1 MYGRDLEADVRSD
14 TSGHYRNVLTSL
26 LTASRPSGNMVD
38 KTQARI
44 DADELI
50 KAGVKKWGTDE
61 SKFVTILCTR
71 RLESPFTNFNIKTGF
86 SIQYETIMEIFF
98 QQGFLKDFLLT

>member
-1 MYGRDLEADVRSD
+1 MRSD

-26 LTASRPSGNMVD
+26 LTATRPSGNMVD
-38 KTQARI
+38 KTKARM
-44 DADELI
+44 DVEELI

-71 RLESPFTNFNIKTGF
+71 RYKYCIPI
-86 SIQYETIMEIFF
+86 SIYS
-98 QQGFLKDFLLT
+98 

>member
-1 MYGRDLEADVRSD
+1 MYNRDLEADVRSD

-38 KTQARI
+38 RTQAKI
-44 DADELI
+44 DCEELI

-61 SKFVTILCTR
+61 AKFVTILCTR
-71 RLESPFTNFNIKTGF
+71 R
-86 SIQYETIMEIFF
+86 
-98 QQGFLKDFLLT
+98 